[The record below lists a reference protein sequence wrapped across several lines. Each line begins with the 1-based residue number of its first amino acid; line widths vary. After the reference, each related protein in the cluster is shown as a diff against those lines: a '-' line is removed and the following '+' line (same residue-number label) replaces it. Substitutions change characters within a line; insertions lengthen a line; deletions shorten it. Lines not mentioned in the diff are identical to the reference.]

1 MVRCFLTTFDNP
13 YNPYEQFEQWY
24 QYDMDHGYN
33 SSGLLMRL
41 AQTSSQ
47 FTDNENAYE
56 IEKAINKIVAN
67 DPANIYKKL
76 KIDTPSQIAPVFDI
90 SPEGKLIFGL

>member
-13 YNPYEQFEQWY
+13 YSPYEQFEEWY
-24 QYDMDHGYN
+24 RYDTDHSYN

-41 AQTSSQ
+41 AKTSSQ

-56 IEKAINKIVAN
+56 IEKAIDRIVAA
-67 DPANIYKKL
+67 DPQNIYKKL
-76 KIDTPSQIAPVFDI
+76 KIEVKDEDTLDKSA
-90 SPEGKLIFGL
+90 

>member
-13 YNPYEQFEQWY
+13 YSPYEQFEQWY

-41 AQTSSQ
+41 AETSSQ

-56 IEKAINKIVAN
+56 IERAIDRIIAV
-67 DPANIYKKL
+67 DPTNNYKKL
-76 KIDTPSQIAPVFDI
+76 KIIIDDENTADQSA
-90 SPEGKLIFGL
+90 

>member
-56 IEKAINKIVAN
+56 IEKAIDQIVMN
-67 DPANIYKKL
+67 DPINIYKKL
-76 KIDTPSQIAPVFDI
+76 KLDIKEESPVQQ
-90 SPEGKLIFGL
+90 SA